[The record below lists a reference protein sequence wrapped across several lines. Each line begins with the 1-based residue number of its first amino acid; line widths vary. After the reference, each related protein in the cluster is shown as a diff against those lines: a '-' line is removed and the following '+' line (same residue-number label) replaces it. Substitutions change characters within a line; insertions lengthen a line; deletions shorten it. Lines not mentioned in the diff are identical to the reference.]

1 MSNKSNILFYSP
13 DCEYSRQVIQL
24 IDVFRI
30 RDQFVIINI
39 NIDEYQLPTFVDR
52 VPLIFITGQNQLVVD
67 DEIPSYLD
75 TLKGVPSQQQ
85 QQQQATASSASSA
98 PVDTMLSMSDMNR
111 GISDSFSFIND
122 TEHLTPGSFVFLGDD
137 GPNNNTNNNNT
148 NNNNTNNNNTNNNNN
163 NNNSPIPAPQDTS
176 KSNKFDSQE
185 FERYTSMRDMDL
197 AAFKKQNPPR

>member
-67 DEIPSYLD
+67 DEIPSYLE
-75 TLKGVPSQQQ
+75 TLKGPSSQQQ
-85 QQQQATASSASSA
+85 QQQQQQQTASSA

-137 GPNNNTNNNNT
+137 GPNNNNNNT
-148 NNNNTNNNNTNNNNN
+148 NNNNTNNNNNNN